1 MLIRLK
7 QNQRKP
13 KKYIIAVDHGTS
25 GVKVAIISVYG
36 EIVCWEFEKTP
47 LYLIHDNGAEQNP
60 DEWWSAFL
68 IATKRLIAKISI
80 PFEDLVAISVSG
92 QWSCTVALDAEGN
105 HLMNAISWL
114 DSRGAPYIQK
124 KMKGLIN
131 VSGYGLRKVLMW
143 ISKTGGGPTLTGKD
157 PISHILFIKNE
168 HPEIYE
174 KTYKFLDNKD
184 YMNFK
189 LTGKFAAT
197 YDSIHLHWVTN
208 SQNLNNIY
216 YDDSL
221 IKILGVDKAKFPYLL
236 KSTDVLGT
244 LRKEVAEELGIPKS
258 IKLKV
263 MGGSG
268 DLQMAAIG
276 SGAVK
281 DFEGHIYLG
290 TSSFVI
296 CHSPKKTTDLFH
308 NIAAIPSANPE
319 KYFIAS
325 EQDTAGACLTFL
337 RDKFLNFHA
346 KEEKS
351 YDYAELDRIAEK
363 IPAGS
368 KNLIFTPWLYG
379 ERTPIDDPTVR
390 GGFHNLSLDHNFDI
404 AVRAVFEG
412 VALNSRWV
420 LKYVEKLAGKKLD
433 PLNIIGGGAVSD
445 VWCQIY
451 ADVLN
456 RTIRRVKNPIQ
467 SNAKGAAFVASVGLG
482 YITFEDIAQ
491 LTEISHIFEPNPEN
505 RAIYDKLFKQ
515 FVEIYKKNRK
525 IYRNLNLNYKEF

>member
-1 MLIRLK
+1 MVEK
-7 QNQRKP
+7 

-25 GVKVAIISVYG
+25 GVKVAIISVFG
-36 EIVCWEFEKTP
+36 EVVGWEYEKTP
-47 LYLIHDNGAEQNP
+47 LYLIPDSGAEQDP

-68 IATKRLIAKISI
+68 IATKRLITNITV
-80 PFEDLVAISVSG
+80 PLEDLVAICVSG
-92 QWSCTVALDAEGN
+92 QWSCTVALDAEGH
-105 HLMNAISWL
+105 HLMNVISWL
-114 DSRGAPYIQK
+114 DARGAPYIQK

-131 VSGYGLRKVLMW
+131 VSGYGLQKVLTW

-157 PISHILFIKNE
+157 PISHILFIQHE
-168 HPEIYE
+168 YPEIYA
-174 KTYKFLDNKD
+174 KTYKFLDCKD

-197 YDSIHLHWVTN
+197 FDSVHLNWITN
-208 SQNLNNIY
+208 CQDLNNIY
-216 YDDSL
+216 YEDRL
-221 IKILGVDKAKFPYLL
+221 IKILGVDKDKFPDLI
-236 KSTDVLGT
+236 KSTDVLGPVT
-244 LRKEVAEELGIPKS
+244 KEVADELGIPHD
-258 IKLKV
+258 LKV

-281 DFEGHIYLG
+281 NYEGHIYLG
-290 TSSFVI
+290 TSAFVI
-296 CHSPKKTTDLFH
+296 CHSPKKATDLFH

-325 EQDTAGACLTFL
+325 EQESAGACLTFL
-337 RDKFLNFHA
+337 RDKFVYFHS
-346 KEEKS
+346 KEEKPHN
-351 YDYAELDRIAEK
+351 YADLDAIAEK

-368 KNLIFTPWLYG
+368 YNLIFTPWLYG
-379 ERTPIDDPTVR
+379 ERSPIDDHTVR
-390 GGFHNLSLDHNFDI
+390 GGFHNLSLEHNLDV

-412 VALNSRWV
+412 VAFNSRWV
-420 LKYVEKLAGKKLD
+420 LKYVEKLARRKLD

-456 RTIRRVKNPIQ
+456 RTIRRVKNPVQ

-482 YITFEDIAQ
+482 YITFDEIAQ
-491 LTEISHIFEPNPEN
+491 LTEFSRIFHPNPDN
-505 RAIYDKLFKQ
+505 QAIYDKLFKQ

-525 IYRNLNLNYKEF
+525 IYHHLNSH

>member
-1 MLIRLK
+1 MISM
-7 QNQRKP
+7 NPDQRKP

-25 GVKVAIISVYG
+25 GVKVAIISVFG
-36 EIVCWEFEKTP
+36 EVMGWEFEKTP
-47 LYLIHDNGAEQNP
+47 LYLIPENGAEQNP
-60 DEWWSAFL
+60 NEWWNAFL
-68 IATKRLIAKISI
+68 IASKRLIANITI
-80 PFEDLVAISVSG
+80 PPEDLVAICVSG
-92 QWSCTVALDAEGN
+92 QWGCTVALDSEGN

-114 DSRGAPYIQK
+114 DARGAPYIQK

-131 VSGYGLRKVLMW
+131 ISGYGLRKVIKW
-143 ISKTGGGPTLTGKD
+143 IKKTGGGPTLTGKD

-168 HPEIYE
+168 YPEIYE
-174 KTYKFLDNKD
+174 KTYKFLDSKD
-184 YMNFK
+184 FMNFK

-197 YDSIHLHWVTN
+197 FDSIHLNWITN
-208 SQNLNNIY
+208 CQDINNIY
-216 YDDSL
+216 YEDKL
-221 IKILGVDKAKFPYLL
+221 IKILGVDKDKFPDLI

-244 LRKEVAEELGIPKS
+244 LTKEVADELGIPHN
-258 IKLKV
+258 LRV

-281 DFEGHIYLG
+281 NYEGHIYLG

-296 CHSPKKTTDLFH
+296 CHYPKKTTDLFH

-319 KYFIAS
+319 RYFIAS

-337 RDKFLNFHA
+337 RDKFVYFKSN
-346 KEEKS
+346 EEKPHS
-351 YDYAELDRIAEK
+351 YADLDEIAEK

-368 KNLIFTPWLYG
+368 NNLIFTPWLYG
-379 ERTPIDDPTVR
+379 ERTPIDDHTVR
-390 GGFHNLSLDHNFDI
+390 GGFHNLSLDHNLDF

-412 VALNSRWV
+412 IAFNSRWV
-420 LKYVEKLAGKKLD
+420 LKYVEKLAGKKMD

-482 YITFEDIAQ
+482 YIKFDDISE
-491 LTEISHIFEPNPEN
+491 LTEFSKIFKPNQEN
-505 RAIYDKLFKQ
+505 RGIYDKLFKE
-515 FVEIYKKNRK
+515 FVEIYNKNK
-525 IYRNLNLNYKEF
+525 NIYQRLNSSE

>member
-1 MLIRLK
+1 MNNNQKKLI
-7 QNQRKP
+7 
-13 KKYIIAVDHGTS
+13 KYIIAIDHGTS
-25 GVKVAIISVYG
+25 GVKSALISTIG
-36 EIVCWEFEKTP
+36 EVIGWEFEKTP
-47 LYLIHDNGAEQNP
+47 LYLIPENGAEQDP

-68 IATKRLIAKISI
+68 TATKRLIDKTSI
-80 PFEDLVAISVSG
+80 PLEDIVAISVSG
-92 QWSCTVALDAEGN
+92 QWSCTVTLDSEGN

-114 DSRGAPYIQK
+114 DARGAPYIQK

-131 VSGYGLRKVLMW
+131 VSGYGLRKISEW

-168 HPEIYE
+168 YPEIYK
-174 KTYKFLDNKD
+174 KTYKFLECKD

-197 YDSIHLHWVTN
+197 FDSIQLHWITN
-208 SQNLNNIY
+208 CQDIHDIHY
-216 YDDSL
+216 EDKL
-221 IKILGVDKAKFPYLL
+221 INILGVDKEKFPNLI

-244 LRKEVAEELGIPKS
+244 ITSDVADELGIPHN
-258 IKLKV
+258 IKV

-281 DFEGHIYLG
+281 DYEGHIYLG

-296 CHSPKKTTDLFH
+296 CHYPKKKTDLFH
-308 NIAAIPSANPE
+308 NIAAIPSANPDS
-319 KYFIAS
+319 YFVAS
-325 EQDTAGACLTFL
+325 EQESAGACLTFL
-337 RDKFLNFHA
+337 RDKIVYFHSE
-346 KEEKS
+346 EEKPHS
-351 YDYAELDRIAEK
+351 YADLDDIAEK

-368 KNLIFTPWLYG
+368 NNLIFTPWLYG

-390 GGFHNLSLDHNFDI
+390 GGFHNLSLEHNLDF

-412 VALNSRWV
+412 IAYNSRWV
-420 LKYVEKLAGKKLD
+420 LMYVEKMVGKKLD

-451 ADVLN
+451 ADILN

-482 YITFEDIAQ
+482 YITFNEISK
-491 LTEISHIFEPNPEN
+491 LTEFSKIFKPNKKN
-505 RAIYDKLFKQ
+505 RVLYDNLFKH

-525 IYRNLNLNYKEF
+525 IYQQLNLH

>member
-1 MLIRLK
+1 MLISLN
-7 QNQRKP
+7 QNHRKP
-13 KKYIIAVDHGTS
+13 EKYIIAVDHGTS
-25 GVKVAIISVYG
+25 GVKVAIISTYG
-36 EIVCWEFEKTP
+36 EIMGWEFEETP
-47 LYLIHDNGAEQNP
+47 LYLIPEHGAEQDP

-68 IATKRLIAKISI
+68 TAAKRLISKTTI
-80 PFEDLVAISVSG
+80 PIEDLVAISVSG
-92 QWSCTVALDAEGN
+92 QWSCTVALDADGN

-114 DSRGAPYIQK
+114 DARGAPYIQK
-124 KMKGLIN
+124 NMKGLIN
-131 VSGYGLRKVLMW
+131 VSGYGLRKVIKW
-143 ISKTGGGPTLTGKD
+143 ITKTGGGPTLTGKD

-168 HPEIYE
+168 HPKIYE

-197 YDSIHLHWVTN
+197 FDSIHLHWVTN
-208 SQNLNNIY
+208 SRDINNIY
-216 YDDSL
+216 YEDSL
-221 IKILGVDKAKFPYLL
+221 MKILEVDKSKFPDLI

-244 LRKEVAEELGIPKS
+244 LRKEVAKEIGIPDNLN
-258 IKLKV
+258 LKI

-268 DLQMAAIG
+268 DLQMGAIG

-281 DFEGHIYLG
+281 DYEGHIYLG

-296 CHSPKKTTDLFH
+296 CHSPKKATDLFH

-325 EQDTAGACLTFL
+325 EQETAGACLTFL
-337 RDKFLNFHA
+337 RDKFLNFHSQ
-346 KEEKS
+346 EEKPHN
-351 YDYAELDRIAEK
+351 YADLDRIAEK

-379 ERTPIDDPTVR
+379 ERSPIDDPTVR
-390 GGFHNLSLDHNFDI
+390 GGFHNLSLEHNLDI

-420 LKYVEKLAGKKLD
+420 LKYVEKMAGKKMD
-433 PLNIIGGGAVSD
+433 PLNIIGGGAISD

-467 SNAKGAAFVASVGLG
+467 SNARGAAFVASVGLG
-482 YITFEDIAQ
+482 YITFDDITG
-491 LTEISHIFEPNPEN
+491 LTEISKMFTPNQDN

-515 FVEIYKKNRK
+515 FVKIYKKNRK
-525 IYRNLNLNYKEF
+525 IYQHLNLKSH